1 MLRGEVKDNLIS
13 FNGPCHFIAANNV
26 KRNL

>member
-1 MLRGEVKDNLIS
+1 MLRGEVKDDLIS
-13 FNGPCHFIAANNV
+13 FDGSCHFIATNNV